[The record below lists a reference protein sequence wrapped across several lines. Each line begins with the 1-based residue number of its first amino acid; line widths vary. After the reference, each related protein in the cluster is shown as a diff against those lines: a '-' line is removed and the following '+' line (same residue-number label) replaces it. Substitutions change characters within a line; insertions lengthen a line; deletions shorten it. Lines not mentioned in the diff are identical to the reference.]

1 MKRLMIVSNRLPVT
15 IEKKQDTY
23 TYKQSVGGLATA
35 IGSFYQEFDSVWV
48 GWPGITSD
56 RLTREDRISVRDRL
70 MEEYKNLP
78 VFLSKKDLEQYYHG
92 FSNNTI
98 WPLFHYFSEYT
109 EYDREQWRY
118 YRKVNQEFFDEVMTV
133 ARPDDTIWIQDYHLM
148 LLPGMLR
155 KKLPEASIG
164 FFLHIP
170 FPSYE
175 IFRLLPWREEILE
188 GLMGSDLIGF
198 HTYEYARHFLSSV
211 HRLLGYDHSM
221 STIHTGGR
229 MVKVDIFPIGI
240 DFNKFNTA
248 ASQPEVKREMTKF
261 KKDIQERK
269 VVLSVD
275 RLDYSKGLPLRLE
288 AIDTFLKEYPE
299 YRKKVVFIQLIV
311 PSREQVDSYQMLKT
325 RVDNLIG
332 HINGH
337 YGRVGWVPIWY
348 FYRSLPFSKLMALYN
363 LADVAL
369 VTPVRDG
376 MNLVAKEYVAA
387 KKSGKGMLV
396 LSEMAGAAQE
406 LGEAIIVNPNDS
418 EDIIRG
424 LKDALEM
431 PEEEKTA
438 KMRSMQKRIKQYDVV
453 RWAQDFFASLD
464 RIKGHQAEMAMK
476 LLTDSIRE
484 KLVSRYADAKRR
496 LLLLDYDGT
505 LAPIVDRPE
514 RAKPSAAIIEILSA
528 LTSDEKNS
536 LVIISG
542 RDRETLDAWLSDLP
556 IAFVAEHGAWIKEQ
570 PNGVW
575 EMIEPLSDD
584 WKADI
589 RPIFDLFTDRTPRS
603 FVEEKKF
610 SLVWH
615 YRNVTS
621 ELANDRVRELVDELT
636 GLTAGMN
643 LQVLEGKKV
652 VEVKNSGINK
662 GRAAQRWLG
671 IDGYDFIMAAGDDWT
686 DEDLFAAL
694 PEDACSIRIGL
705 VATQAAYNLK
715 RQRDIQE
722 LLGELAGVSE

>member
-1 MKRLMIVSNRLPVT
+1 MKRLLIVSNRLPVT
-15 IEKKQDTY
+15 IEKKQDTH

-35 IGSFYQEFDSVWV
+35 IGSFYQEYESVWV

-56 RLTREDRISVRDRL
+56 KLSREDRIPVRERL

-78 VFLSKKDLEQYYHG
+78 VFLSRKDLEHYYHG

-98 WPLFHYFSEYT
+98 WPLFHYFTEYT
-109 EYDREQWRY
+109 EYDREEWRY
-118 YRKVNQEFFDEVMTV
+118 YKKVNQEFFDEVMTI
-133 ARPDDTIWIQDYHLM
+133 ALPDDTIWIQDYHLM

-155 KKLPEASIG
+155 RSLPEASIG

-248 ASQPEVKREMTKF
+248 ASQPEVKREITKF
-261 KKDIQERK
+261 KKDIEGRK

-288 AIDTFLKEYPE
+288 AIDTFLREYPE
-299 YRKKVVFIQLIV
+299 YRKKIIFIQLIV

-376 MNLVAKEYVAA
+376 MNLVAKEYVAS
-387 KKSGKGMLV
+387 KRTGKGMLV

-418 EDIIRG
+418 EDIVRG

-431 PEEEKTA
+431 PEEEKTDR
-438 KMRSMQKRIKQYDVV
+438 MRSMQKRIEKYNVV

-464 RIKGHQAEMAMK
+464 RIKEHQAEMAMK
-476 LLTDSIRE
+476 LLTEKARE
-484 KLVSRYADAKRR
+484 RLLLRYADAKKR
-496 LLLLDYDGT
+496 LFLLDYDGT

-514 RAKPSAAIIEILSA
+514 RARPSAAILEILSA
-528 LTSDEKNS
+528 LVSDEKND

-542 RDRETLDAWLSDLP
+542 RDRETLDVWLSDLP
-556 IAFVAEHGAWIKEQ
+556 ISFVAEHGAWIKER
-570 PNGVW
+570 PGGEW
-575 EMIEPLSDD
+575 EMIEPLNDD
-584 WKADI
+584 WKEDI
-589 RPIFDLFTDRTPRS
+589 YPIFDSFTDRTPGS
-603 FVEEKKF
+603 LVEEKKF

-621 ELANDRVRELVDELT
+621 ELANNRVRELVDELT
-636 GLTAGMN
+636 GLTAKMN

-671 IDGYDFIMAAGDDWT
+671 TDGYDFVMAAGDDWT
-686 DEDLFAAL
+686 DEDLFAVL
-694 PEDACSIRIGL
+694 PEDACSIRVGL

-715 RQRDIQE
+715 RQKDIQE
-722 LLGELAGVSE
+722 LLGELAGISG